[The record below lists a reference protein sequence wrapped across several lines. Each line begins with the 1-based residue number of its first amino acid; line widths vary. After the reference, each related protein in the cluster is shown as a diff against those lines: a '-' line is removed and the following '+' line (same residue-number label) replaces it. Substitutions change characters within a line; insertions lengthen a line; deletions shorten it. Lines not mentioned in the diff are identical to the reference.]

1 VLEEHRTTTTP
12 TLKSGAP
19 GKTKIAY
26 CEPDVAATWLWR
38 FVDGAKTAGELYGRA
53 LVVFAAQHYA
63 SQLVLPASKRRASV
77 LPRSHKDAA
86 RKAFA
91 RVTKGVLPASHTQLQ
106 RAIAA
111 EARAYERSIAE
122 LDSRGRPDAASTT
135 TPNANSVVDEDPQ
148 DVEQTDVE
156 LDELDADDCGD

>member
-1 VLEEHRTTTTP
+1 MTNYAELGVIRRRRQ
-12 TLKSGAP
+12 
-19 GKTKIAY
+19 
-26 CEPDVAATWLWR
+26 DR
-38 FVDGAKTAGELYGRA
+38 GELYGRA

-63 SQLVLPASKRRASV
+63 TQLVLARSKRRGSV
-77 LPRSHKDAA
+77 LPGSHKDTA
-86 RKAFA
+86 RNAFE

-111 EARAYERSIAE
+111 EARSYERSIAQ
-122 LDSRGRPDAASTT
+122 LNSRGRPDAASSPTD
-135 TPNANSVVDEDPQ
+135 ASDRGADEDLQ